1 MRWLLPLLCLGA
13 AGVSRSAE
21 ILRVSWKTAHAASP
35 PQFSPP
41 ASDYLPGFRLAL
53 SVMPESAIVALSLSQ
68 PALLGLTQTKAAS
81 MRAPVAERYALIAK
95 SPEYSA
101 VASALPYCFAEKRPQ
116 EGLALVHVPTDAN
129 AQTPVLL
136 FLHGYGGS
144 FLWYQHLLAEHFQNH
159 VIVCPAYGINTSTIA
174 PEYVQECLA
183 AVSAQLARPIIKPGL
198 LGLSAGGVGAC
209 YLYTRHPERFACLVC
224 MAASPPEDTLPK
236 FSASSRAAFIAGDKE
251 PFVKSGDYVRRITEV
266 KRSAPLT
273 QAFLVGE
280 ADHFFLLTHGDTT
293 MAKLREWLTQFAP

>member
-1 MRWLLPLLCLGA
+1 MRWLLPLLSLGA

-35 PQFSPP
+35 PQFAPP
-41 ASDYLPGFRLAL
+41 ASDYVPGFRLAL
-53 SVMPESAIVALSLSQ
+53 SVMPESAIVARSLSQ
-68 PALLGLTQTKAAS
+68 PALLGLTQTQAAS
-81 MRAPVAERYALIAK
+81 MRAPVAVRYDLITK
-95 SPEYSA
+95 SPEYST

-159 VIVCPAYGINTSTIA
+159 VIICPAYGINTSTI
-174 PEYVQECLA
+174 PQEYVQECLA
-183 AVSAQLARPIIKPGL
+183 AVSAQLVRPILKPAL

-209 YLYTRHPERFACLVC
+209 DLYPRHPERFGCLIC
-224 MAASPPEDTLPK
+224 IAASPPEDTLPK
-236 FSASSRAAFIAGDKE
+236 FPAGSRAAFIAGGNE
-251 PFVKSGDYVRRITEV
+251 PFVKSGDYVRRLTQV
-266 KRSAPLT
+266 KQRAPQT
-273 QAFLVGE
+273 QAFLVSE
-280 ADHFFLLTHGDTT
+280 ADHFFLLTHTATT
-293 MAKLREWLTQFAP
+293 MAKLQEWLRLFVR